1 MKWSGM
7 KKCKSRWER
16 IGEEEEEEDDDEN
29 KQYDL
34 KENGG
39 TRVLKTWVPHEQTTE
54 KENGGTQVLKSR
66 VPRGFFSTPLATRVL
81 KTQVLTWTWVL
92 ETRDA
97 SWLNGFAN

>member
-16 IGEEEEEEDDDEN
+16 IGEEEEEEEEEDDDDEN

-39 TRVLKTWVPHEQTTE
+39 TWVLKTRVPHVQIVGR
-54 KENGGTQVLKSR
+54 ENGGIGLFKTR
-66 VPRGFFSTPLATRVL
+66 VSHGFFSTSNATTCNSSP
-81 KTQVLTWTWVL
+81 K
-92 ETRDA
+92 
-97 SWLNGFAN
+97 N